1 MNDKKKKDELVE
13 SDKKAS
19 AGVKVKSKVRAGD
32 DWEAR
37 V

>member
-1 MNDKKKKDELVE
+1 MNDESKKKDERAE
-13 SDKKAS
+13 RPKA
-19 AGVKVKSKVRAGD
+19 AGVKVKSKVRAGGD